1 VSVARTPEPPAVR
14 EERPTSA
21 WRQAVLPALAACLLF
36 ALATPWVLRPWF
48 LARDALP
55 RSAGAFSSIFESD
68 VYLNVWILGWT
79 AHAALTH
86 PSRMFDGNIFY
97 PASNT
102 ITGSE
107 NMLAHLPVTVPAL
120 AATGNALVALKAMAL
135 ESFVLTGLAMFLLV
149 YHHTRNA
156 PAALVAGAA
165 FTFAPWRPN
174 TIPQP
179 QYLGTQYLPLALLA
193 VDCWLE
199 RRRPRALV
207 GLAAAMALQGLACV
221 YLGYFAFVVVP
232 AYALA
237 RVAFA
242 PGGPRL
248 RALFGVAAG
257 ISAGA
262 LALVPATIPYLRGR
276 TQQAIPVQDL
286 GTIAVFS
293 WQPEMFLRPGTIAGW
308 IGLVPV
314 VLVVV
319 ALILRVG
326 MRRFRGLTS
335 GAPMGATWA
344 LGVVAV
350 VLSAGS
356 HLRLPGDVNVP
367 LPYLVLYHL
376 VPGFST
382 MRAPS
387 RFFIVVV
394 LALCAL
400 AGYELAR
407 LTSGWRARG
416 RIVLG
421 VGLALACVVLAT
433 PRAPA
438 VIAAG
443 LGASTAPA
451 YRWLAQQP
459 PGGGVLEIPG
469 RAAFGDLVGQV
480 REARHT
486 LASTI
491 HWHPIM
497 GGYTAYPPPSAA
509 FFTAVAQ
516 RLPDPEAFA
525 LLVDTVD
532 VRWIVVHR
540 SQLMP
545 GEGTRWAGLSR
556 EGLLLA
562 ASFDHDDV
570 YAVTRAPA
578 RPWRAEIRSRLRA
591 TATTSLEGTS
601 TAPLPSACRQA
612 RILEVSPPKS
622 MLAFPVPVPVPVR
635 FQNTSDCTWPSLGL
649 RPDGLVG
656 LSYRWTSPSG
666 RVVDMDLLSRLL
678 HDVRPGEVVE
688 SPVLVFPGGEFG
700 TWRLEVFLVQHGQPE
715 PLAAKTVDIEVVRWK
730 RPPP

>member
-1 VSVARTPEPPAVR
+1 
-14 EERPTSA
+14 
-21 WRQAVLPALAACLLF
+21 VLPALASCLLF

-48 LARDALP
+48 LARDTLP
-55 RSAGAFSSIFESD
+55 RSAGSFSSIFESD
-68 VYLNVWILGWT
+68 TYLNIWILGWT
-79 AHAALTH
+79 AHAALTD
-86 PSRMFDGNIFY
+86 PTRMFDGNIFY

-193 VDCWLE
+193 VDCWVE

-221 YLGYFAFVVVP
+221 YLGYFSFVVVP
-232 AYALA
+232 VYALA

-242 PGGPRL
+242 PGDSRL
-248 RALFGVAAG
+248 RALVGVAAG
-257 ISAGA
+257 LIAGA
-262 LALVPATIPYLRGR
+262 LALVPATIPYLRER
-276 TQQAIPVQDL
+276 SHQTIPVQDL
-286 GTIAVFS
+286 GTIALFS
-293 WQPEMFLRPGTIAGW
+293 WQPGMYLRPGTIAGW
-308 IGLVPV
+308 IGVVPV
-314 VLVVV
+314 VLLVV
-319 ALILRVG
+319 ALILRG
-326 MRRFRGLTS
+326 TRRRLRGPAS
-335 GAPMGATWA
+335 SAPVGATWA
-344 LGVVAV
+344 LGTVAV
-350 VLSAGS
+350 ILSAGS
-356 HLRLPGDVNVP
+356 HLRLPNDVSVP
-367 LPYLVLYHL
+367 LPYLALYHL

-400 AGYELAR
+400 SGYELAR
-407 LTSGWRARG
+407 LTGGWRARS

-421 VGLALACVVLAT
+421 AGLTLACIVLAT
-433 PRAPA
+433 PRPPT

-443 LGASTAPA
+443 LGAHAAPV

-459 PGGGVLEIPG
+459 PGGSVLEVPG
-469 RAAFGDLVGQV
+469 RVAFGDLVGQV
-480 REARHT
+480 REAHQM

-491 HWHPIM
+491 HWHPII
-497 GGYTAYPPPSAA
+497 GGYTAYPPPSAT
-509 FFTAVAQ
+509 FFTAVVQ

-540 SQLMP
+540 AQLMP
-545 GEGTRWAGLSR
+545 AEWERWTDLSSDGLS
-556 EGLLLA
+556 LA
-562 ASFDHDDV
+562 ASFDRDDV
-570 YAVTRAPA
+570 YSVTRVPT
-578 RPWRAEIRSRLRA
+578 RPWRAEILSRLRA
-591 TATTSLEGTS
+591 TPTTSLEGTS
-601 TAPLPSACRQA
+601 LAPLPPACRQA
-612 RILEVSPPKS
+612 RILELSPPKS
-622 MLAFPVPVPVPVR
+622 MLAVPVPVPVGVR

-656 LSYRWTSPSG
+656 LGYRWTSPSG

-678 HDVRPGEVVE
+678 HDVRPGEILE

-700 TWRLEVFLVQHGQPE
+700 TWRLEVFVVQYGQPE
-715 PLAAKTVDIEVVRWK
+715 PLATQTVDVEHVRWN